1 MSKSSSSLIMF
12 ALIATMSCDNTTDP
26 NLSTRY
32 LTASISSSETYE
44 YRTGISGDE
53 DGAAIKVQARHFV
66 TSEIA
71 RNAATNW
78 EAVYIYEPDPLF
90 SGTDYV
96 ELELRTGSDGA
107 SPPTNVEIVRITIH
121 VDVGPIQGL

>member
-1 MSKSSSSLIMF
+1 MRKSSSILIMF
-12 ALIATMSCDNTTDP
+12 ALISTISCDNTTDP

-32 LTASISSSETYE
+32 MTASIRSSEAYE

-53 DGAAIKVQARHFV
+53 DGASIKVQAKHFV

-78 EAVYIYEPDPLF
+78 EAVYMYKPDPLF

-96 ELELRTGSDGA
+96 ELELSTGSDGA
-107 SPPTNVEIVRITIH
+107 SPPTYVEIVRITIH
-121 VDVGPIQGL
+121 VD